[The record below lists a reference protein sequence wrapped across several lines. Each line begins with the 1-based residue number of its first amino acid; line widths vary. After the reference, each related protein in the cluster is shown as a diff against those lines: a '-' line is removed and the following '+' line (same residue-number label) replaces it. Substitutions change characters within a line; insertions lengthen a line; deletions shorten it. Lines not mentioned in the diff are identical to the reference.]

1 MVSVAEREMGDVSL
15 YGFGG
20 GRLLG
25 RTLGDPERKDLELSP
40 CLACVALVDVV
51 ERYGFGS
58 FYGAVYFVLL
68 LWKLGMTLGVDMWLC
83 LMFYDIGGGSGLWRL
98 FAEVE
103 SSSPLVFFSRPGGT
117 KSLGILACRN
127 LGMRYVF
134 PP

>member
-25 RTLGDPERKDLELSP
+25 RTPGDPERKDLELSTY
-40 CLACVALVDVV
+40 LACVALGDVV
-51 ERYGFGS
+51 ERYVFGH
-58 FYGAVYFVLL
+58 FDGAVYFVLL
-68 LWKLGMTLGVDMWLC
+68 LWQLGMTLGVDMWLC

-98 FAEVE
+98 FVEVE
-103 SSSPLVFFSRPGGT
+103 ISSPLVFVRRPGGT

-127 LGMRYVF
+127 LGM
-134 PP
+134 